1 MKWVFW
7 GIFQKRVLLLRK
19 RKRLPF
25 RKEYVI
31 FTWYPLLPFNCRKL
45 MIYSVE
51 VDLIFPPTFS
61 LVADPQIFTLFRSL
75 LYQKTTSLSCIT
87 SFNLNVIFTS
97 TKLLHWIFLLVTS
110 CSNSNLGQLTRPQPL
125 LPNIFHFVVHFW
137 LQVGQ
142 GAQCS

>member
-1 MKWVFW
+1 MYLSHSMMLVSFYTSWKYRGIKREFGMKWVFW

-61 LVADPQIFTLFRSL
+61 LVADSQIFTLFRSL

-110 CSNSNLGQLTRPQPL
+110 L
-125 LPNIFHFVVHFW
+125 FK
-137 LQVGQ
+137 
-142 GAQCS
+142 